1 MKLEEYLKNHSLT
14 HKKFAEIIGVS
25 QSHVTLIIGGKKNPS
40 LALMRRIIE
49 FTNGEVT
56 VGDLFNP
63 EAPSRLK
70 KQKQTNENF

>member
-14 HKKFAEIIGVS
+14 HKKFGEMIGVS
-25 QSHVTLIIGGKKNPS
+25 QSYVTRILGGKKNPS

-49 FTNGEVT
+49 FTEGKVT

-63 EAPSRLK
+63 SAPSRLK
-70 KQKQTNENF
+70 NKREEEI